1 MSETLSQ
8 QVYREANQALQLLS
22 QVKETMLNLLTQM
35 SAASKASITVEPD
48 LEQLQ
53 KYRKEYESLMAQ
65 LKSKVSWIQ
74 ENQVHL
80 KQDEGT
86 TYEKEVDQALLE
98 EQQQVQQASRNIT
111 EKLKHILSQSYALQ
125 LQTDTLLSASYNQ
138 PVQ

>member
-8 QVYREANQALQLLS
+8 QVYKETSQALQLLS
-22 QVKETMLNLLTQM
+22 QVKETMLNLLTHM
-35 SAASKASITVEPD
+35 SAA
-48 LEQLQ
+48 LRHL
-53 KYRKEYESLMAQ
+53 SLK
-65 LKSKVSWIQ
+65 LDS
-74 ENQVHL
+74 ENQVRL

-86 TYEKEVDQALLE
+86 THEKEIDQALLE
-98 EQQQVQQASRNIT
+98 EQQQVQQASKNIT